1 MILFLG
7 GQYGAFYD
15 SELGG
20 GKRKEKMVWKFVFD
34 KWVTKLPVF
43 MQF

>member
-20 GKRKEKMVWKFVFD
+20 EKEGKNGLKVCF
-34 KWVTKLPVF
+34 
-43 MQF
+43 